1 MTELPKE
8 DEEEGGGEGGNEGFD
23 LDVQERGIEV
33 VENEED
39 LKRRSGEEE
48 LGGYERK
55 NPKIHKMK
63 PSADKSG
70 FARFVAFPLDK

>member
-1 MTELPKE
+1 
-8 DEEEGGGEGGNEGFD
+8 
-23 LDVQERGIEV
+23 VQERGIEV

-55 NPKIHKMK
+55 NPKIEIISHQLI
-63 PSADKSG
+63 SQDFRDS
-70 FARFVAFPLDK
+70 